1 MFELYKGKI
10 RLVDSKIP
18 EQLRDLRSMKRGDD
32 IIKYIWLSNNRTNDN
47 PLKDLDEAYRS
58 KEAEKI
64 AFGENF
70 KWNIYSD
77 EDIAKI
83 KKSAM
88 KYLKAQSTGLQK
100 EIDLYDKK
108 IYQFIDLLRST
119 EPEIIKNIHEITGK
133 VSFTTNI
140 DIINSV
146 LENVIDIVSNK
157 LKLKEMKKTGRYTST
172 LRPTKSGS
180 SAVEKILNK
189 MPI

>member
-1 MFELYKGKI
+1 
-10 RLVDSKIP
+10 
-18 EQLRDLRSMKRGDD
+18 
-32 IIKYIWLSNNRTNDN
+32 
-47 PLKDLDEAYRS
+47 
-58 KEAEKI
+58 
-64 AFGENF
+64 
-70 KWNIYSD
+70 
-77 EDIAKI
+77 
-83 KKSAM
+83 M